1 MRFLIAALLWAVA
14 SFTAEANSLFPF
26 QQTNIASGG
35 GPIQVVQGASAGVDG
50 GCYPTLTFNFARPVQ
65 AGSAIMGVL
74 KTEDGFACTS
84 PNGSPDTFSL
94 GSQQATLLPRIA
106 PGNFG
111 LDSCCPNDIPFILF
125 NASGGQTTFTVT
137 NSGGG
142 NFDGMGFIT
151 EVAGL
156 GTGASV
162 DKDTGSYSDPNGST
176 GADAVSSG
184 TITPSQAH
192 DFLYGFENP
201 TYATLSAMS
210 VGTGWTKGANDLNI
224 NGDSKHA
231 ALDEYILD
239 YNSTSP
245 IAATFGTTNA
255 TGEWPPGI
263 IAIKPGVQTTV
274 PVALLQSVSDTL
286 ASTGGSN
293 FSLTTSA
300 IPNGNA
306 AFGAI
311 LWETCNNPS
320 GQPGCTSSGGQ
331 LDHITIGSKTATIL
345 GTINDPRCQSSSACG
360 GLVSGMGSGGLA
372 LTLFW
377 LPNIQGN
384 PTSVNFVATSGGNLW
399 YDGSEVSIF
408 SGIPANATIDGVN
421 GLAYGGSGSWNGSCC
436 SGGILTSL
444 PVSPTQSGDFLYGA
458 AAMYG
463 CGPPNLGAGSGWN
476 ISNSSTNYFGK
487 VDEWQIDNT
496 TGAIGATFNTTC
508 GTGTSAYAATIA
520 VNNLGS
526 PPPPPPPTAST
537 FDITRNSGS
546 LMGFSNNNFTAT
558 ANTLSQYGGALAFTT
573 TFHSSGVWNFRFN
586 IGNCPSS
593 PGCQVGLASAL
604 EANNANY
611 LGHGGGH
618 SVAVD
623 SAGQVY
629 INNQIITNGNTPSFT
644 SGDVID
650 IKVDLNAKTIAAS
663 KNNGAL
669 GPTSSIA
676 SLAEFNLS
684 PAVSADGVGEQFT
697 FNGSPP
703 VGFAGATLWDGGNA
717 PAPTITAIT
726 PSSGNFTSS
735 VSSGF
740 VATLKMTL
748 SNGADFCSNGGT
760 LSITGTNSGGFQTVP
775 CPTPQLV
782 QSASGTP
789 TGTYADFNVVATLPG
804 GTPFAAAQ
812 DWVGAPAVVGG
823 IACDIGPPYQGP
835 IPPGAQRAGF
845 THCAANWD
853 MTYGGNFTYNG
864 NTYNFSNLASWLDV
878 CGAGTPLWVS
888 EQSDGVGGRA
898 GCNAWS
904 IVSDGSNPQV
914 LQMHWDPSLLGS
926 SDAFVTG
933 MHASNGGPFQQ
944 YGNVQDFPM
953 GAYWQARYRSS
964 TASFANP
971 ANSGSPFTMAW
982 WTWQAGYP
990 EIEIDNQEVYAY
1002 DASTGAPVCGSV
1014 HCEAGTNARNYT
1026 LNSFYHIAN
1035 QSSVGGGVFD
1045 SYDPTT
1051 YQTNGMLV
1059 TNDGSNIDVCSYNND
1074 QFISCGGTWPYD
1086 PSQVNNRSYPIMYS
1100 GPQNNDGY
1108 NPGGPQ
1114 DLFVTGMQIFTC
1126 ANWQSGNHCIN
1137 NPVLDAPSTQA
1148 STVYQ
1153 PPGCQPGNHGAI
1165 RGRPRIAS
1173 INGTPTL
1180 VADDGCLIVAYDGFA
1195 TGQGYGPGGV
1205 FQNTT
1210 SYSYTGA
1217 AQGTNGVNLQWM
1229 QEVAAAGFN
1238 AVATPESIQ
1247 ADGQTDC
1254 HYGYPYSQTLSQFI
1268 PTMQTYVSLAN
1279 QTGLYVIVQ
1288 PTQCNQWETGNGGP
1302 AGPFNQ
1308 SLNDAVWTSMAQN
1321 FGGNTNVFFV
1331 EGGEPEGFSNWSC
1344 SMEAGMSDRDYQ
1356 TIRNNGGANT
1366 MFGAFSDFRFGLGVE
1381 SNCGPY
1387 SNLTSQAPHIN
1398 WNNAFISFSLL
1409 NADVPGSWA
1418 GEVAETAANGQAMWS
1433 YEGSE
1438 DPSDCGFG
1446 SHANAVTLKQAL
1458 MAANTG
1464 WQCDDGW
1471 PNPYGP
1477 VSIFW
1482 TPD

>member
-1 MRFLIAALLWAVA
+1 MRILIAALLWVVT
-14 SFTAEANSLFPF
+14 SFAAEAGSLFPI
-26 QQTNIASGG
+26 QQTNIIP

-50 GCYPTLTFNFARPVQ
+50 GCYPSLTFNFAHPIQ
-65 AGSAIMGVL
+65 AGSVVVGAL
-74 KTEDGFACTS
+74 KTENGFACS
-84 PNGSPDTFSL
+84 APNGPPDTMML
-94 GSQQATLLPRIA
+94 GSQQVTELPRIDPA
-106 PGNFG
+106 NFG
-111 LDSCCPNDIPFILF
+111 LDNCCNSNVPFILF
-125 NASGGQTTFTVT
+125 NATGGQTTLTVT

-142 NFDGMGFIT
+142 SFDGMGIVT
-151 EVAGL
+151 EIAGL
-156 GTGASV
+156 GTGATL
-162 DKDTGSYSDPNGST
+162 DQDTGTYYDLVGMTGST
-176 GADAVSSG
+176 VLSSG
-184 TITPSQAH
+184 NITPSQTG
-192 DFLYGFENP
+192 DFLYGFMQG
-201 TYATLSAMS
+201 TYADLNAMS
-210 VGTGWTKGANDLNI
+210 VGSGWTQGANRENI
-224 NGDSKHA
+224 NNTPKHPSI
-231 ALDEYILD
+231 DEYIAN
-239 YNSTSP
+239 YNSTAP
-245 IAATFGTTNA
+245 IAATFNVTNEN
-255 TGEWPPGI
+255 GEWPPGI
-263 IAIKPGVQTTV
+263 IAIKPSTQT
-274 PVALLQSVSDTL
+274 PPLQVALAQNFSDTTAIVAESDYQVTL
-286 ASTGGSN
+286 
-293 FSLTTSA
+293 SA
-300 IPNGNA
+300 IPSGQSV
-306 AFGAI
+306 FGAL
-311 LWETCNNPS
+311 LWEGCNAGN
-320 GQPGCTSSGGQ
+320 GVCTTGGG
-331 LDHITIGSKTATIL
+331 LDHITVGGQTATIL
-345 GTINDPRCQSSSACG
+345 GTIQDPRCQSSSACG
-360 GLVSGMGSGGLA
+360 AFVSGTGNGGFGVTLWWLPNVQGTPTTIDYVAGSGGQFSYEG
-372 LTLFW
+372 TV
-377 LPNIQGN
+377 I
-384 PTSVNFVATSGGNLW
+384 SV
-399 YDGSEVSIF
+399 F
-408 SGIPANATIDGVN
+408 SGLPSNAALDAANGIG
-421 GLAYGGSGSWNGSCC
+421 YGPSGSAWNGPCC
-436 SGGILTSL
+436 GDGNLTSL
-444 PVSPTQSGDFLYGA
+444 PVTPTQAGDFLYGVGV
-458 AAMYG
+458 MYG

-487 VDEWQIDNT
+487 VDEWRIDNS
-496 TGAIGATFNTTC
+496 TGSIAATFPTTC
-508 GTGTSAYAATIA
+508 GANGVSWAGTVAIK
-520 VNNLGS
+520 GS
-526 PPPPPPPTAST
+526 TPPPPPPPTAST

-558 ANTLSQYGGALAFTT
+558 ANTLSQFGGALAFTT
-573 TFHSSGVWNFRFN
+573 TFHSAGVWNFRFN

-629 INNQIITNGNTPSFT
+629 INNQIISNGNTPSFT

-676 SLAEFNLS
+676 SLAEFNVS

-703 VGFAGATLWDGGNA
+703 VGFSGATLWDGGNA
-717 PAPTITAIT
+717 PAPTVTAIA

-760 LSITGTNSGGFQTVP
+760 LSITGTNSGGFQTTP

-789 TGTYADFNVVATLPG
+789 AGTYADFNIVATLPG
-804 GTPFAAAQ
+804 GTPFSAAQ

-823 IACDIGPPYQGP
+823 IPCDIGPPYQGP

-1074 QFISCGGTWPYD
+1074 QFIS
-1086 PSQVNNRSYPIMYS
+1086 
-1100 GPQNNDGY
+1100 
-1108 NPGGPQ
+1108 
-1114 DLFVTGMQIFTC
+1114 
-1126 ANWQSGNHCIN
+1126 
-1137 NPVLDAPSTQA
+1137 
-1148 STVYQ
+1148 
-1153 PPGCQPGNHGAI
+1153 
-1165 RGRPRIAS
+1165 
-1173 INGTPTL
+1173 
-1180 VADDGCLIVAYDGFA
+1180 
-1195 TGQGYGPGGV
+1195 
-1205 FQNTT
+1205 
-1210 SYSYTGA
+1210 
-1217 AQGTNGVNLQWM
+1217 
-1229 QEVAAAGFN
+1229 
-1238 AVATPESIQ
+1238 
-1247 ADGQTDC
+1247 
-1254 HYGYPYSQTLSQFI
+1254 
-1268 PTMQTYVSLAN
+1268 
-1279 QTGLYVIVQ
+1279 
-1288 PTQCNQWETGNGGP
+1288 
-1302 AGPFNQ
+1302 
-1308 SLNDAVWTSMAQN
+1308 
-1321 FGGNTNVFFV
+1321 
-1331 EGGEPEGFSNWSC
+1331 
-1344 SMEAGMSDRDYQ
+1344 
-1356 TIRNNGGANT
+1356 
-1366 MFGAFSDFRFGLGVE
+1366 
-1381 SNCGPY
+1381 
-1387 SNLTSQAPHIN
+1387 
-1398 WNNAFISFSLL
+1398 
-1409 NADVPGSWA
+1409 
-1418 GEVAETAANGQAMWS
+1418 
-1433 YEGSE
+1433 
-1438 DPSDCGFG
+1438 
-1446 SHANAVTLKQAL
+1446 
-1458 MAANTG
+1458 
-1464 WQCDDGW
+1464 
-1471 PNPYGP
+1471 
-1477 VSIFW
+1477 
-1482 TPD
+1482 